1 MKTRLNMRAVM
12 VFAMMVF
19 GNLLPDSTRVQCA
32 PIPDT
37 MVRIPAGE
45 FTMGD
50 TYGEYSRGG
59 PLILDEFYNTR
70 THFVSSF
77 WIDKTEVTYAL
88 WNEVY
93 DWAVNHGYYFDHGA
107 WGKELDHPAHSVTWY
122 DAILWCN
129 ARSEKEGRT
138 PTYYIWDGYDQE
150 WVVHRYGHYIPMVR
164 WNYGYRLPTEAEWE
178 KAARGGFESNRFVW
192 PDANTITHERANY
205 YSTNTAPLGCD
216 ISATSGYHPDYAVGD
231 EPYTS
236 PVGSFPPNGYEL
248 YDMAGNVAEWC
259 WDGYSTFNYGAPRV
273 DPKGSSSHSYC
284 VLRGGSWN
292 HGAWGL
298 RAAAKNSLR
307 PEYWN
312 PPDNNV
318 IGLRTVI
325 SYLPDWTQTNQSQP
339 VYTFPPSQEPEKNS
353 LIVVTHGRIEK
364 EDGQIEPPNPDWVDE
379 MTNAITAYL
388 SAEGL
393 NNWQVVAYKWPE
405 KAWTTRLDIL
415 LGKLTKNAVSEGGK
429 LGRCLTNDNWSHI
442 HFIAHSAGS
451 ALIQTA
457 TDVIK
462 DPTSESSDTV
472 IHETFLDAY
481 VGFKYNGADRY
492 GKLADWSDSYIA
504 RDVSPRTESTLE
516 NSLNVDVTF
525 LDPIKRGK
533 GIYRSSAD
541 GEISVCYETITSHGW
556 PHLFYTVTVPPSDF
570 EESEGFGFPLS
581 KEGGNW
587 DFALFRYGSHK
598 GETPIILGTPD
609 PECVDIRPTPINRY
623 SILDLTAVPT
633 MESNTGR
640 LEIQGSGLTLG
651 TSWAPSSGEFL
662 LNSVA
667 SSPRTEPAWIIAS
680 VEITNAVNFITLE
693 AQFTST
699 NGAEG

>member
-415 LGKLTKNAVSEGGK
+415 LGKLTKNAVSE
-429 LGRCLTNDNWSHI
+429 
-442 HFIAHSAGS
+442 
-451 ALIQTA
+451 
-457 TDVIK
+457 
-462 DPTSESSDTV
+462 
-472 IHETFLDAY
+472 
-481 VGFKYNGADRY
+481 
-492 GKLADWSDSYIA
+492 
-504 RDVSPRTESTLE
+504 
-516 NSLNVDVTF
+516 
-525 LDPIKRGK
+525 
-533 GIYRSSAD
+533 
-541 GEISVCYETITSHGW
+541 
-556 PHLFYTVTVPPSDF
+556 
-570 EESEGFGFPLS
+570 
-581 KEGGNW
+581 
-587 DFALFRYGSHK
+587 
-598 GETPIILGTPD
+598 
-609 PECVDIRPTPINRY
+609 
-623 SILDLTAVPT
+623 
-633 MESNTGR
+633 
-640 LEIQGSGLTLG
+640 
-651 TSWAPSSGEFL
+651 
-662 LNSVA
+662 
-667 SSPRTEPAWIIAS
+667 
-680 VEITNAVNFITLE
+680 
-693 AQFTST
+693 
-699 NGAEG
+699 